1 MMQSVEPN
9 RPSTSDSR
17 TASITVTVQVANS
30 TRSVTIDL
38 VEYDFVKEHSS
49 IDLIYN
55 TVEQLTVELQRG
67 I

>member
-1 MMQSVEPN
+1 MQSVEPN